1 MSDKAASDW
10 AIPVG
15 FYFQVDFQRMGG
27 PMFGASFKEVTGL
40 GWEFSLESKLDNSG
54 ATIQMPKALRF
65 SKVELKYPVGDK
77 SEEFQK
83 WLDKCYRIFDEIS
96 DSVSPQKRK
105 ADMYDMVIKLL
116 DEKGMP
122 LAAWN
127 CYHAYP
133 VKWSLG
139 GLDSETS
146 KLAMESV
153 TMTFNSIRRIK

>member
-1 MSDKAASDW
+1 MSDKTASGW
-10 AIPVG
+10 EHPVG

-27 PMFGASFKEVTGL
+27 PMFGASFKEVSGL
-40 GWEFSLESKLDNSG
+40 GWEFSMESRLDNSG
-54 ATIQMPKALRF
+54 VTIQMPKALKF
-65 SKVELKYPVGDK
+65 GKVELKYPVGDK

-83 WLDKCYRIFDEIS
+83 WINKCFRIFEES
-96 DSVSPQKRK
+96 SESASPQQRK

-116 DEKGMP
+116 DKDGMP
-122 LAAWN
+122 QAAWN

-133 VKWSLG
+133 VKWSLA

-153 TMTFNSIRRIK
+153 TITFNSIKRIK